1 MSILACG
8 PPALEILNLSC
19 APTGEPPLRGITLSV
34 SAGEFI
40 ALIGPNGS
48 GTETLCRCL
57 AGLRASI
64 SGRILIHGAPMEPQA
79 WGPARGGLYVMLRG
93 RHTFNEMTVHDNL
106 LASPGAWTKKRST
119 RLDEVFRLFPV
130 LAERRHQVAGN
141 LSGGER
147 QMLAIGRALL
157 ANPRVLLIEDPFM
170 GLSPKVMGEVMEAM
184 VSISRRGVAV
194 LTTGEGLRDVPRL
207 VDRTVTISNGRVVE
221 DDVDGM

>member
-1 MSILACG
+1 
-8 PPALEILNLSC
+8 
-19 APTGEPPLRGITLSV
+19 
-34 SAGEFI
+34 
-40 ALIGPNGS
+40 
-48 GTETLCRCL
+48 
-57 AGLRASI
+57 
-64 SGRILIHGAPMEPQA
+64 
-79 WGPARGGLYVMLRG
+79 MLRG
-93 RHTFNEMTVHDNL
+93 RHAFYEMTVHDNL
-106 LASPGAWTKKRST
+106 VASPGAWTKKRSA
-119 RLDEVFRLFPV
+119 RLDEVFRLFPF

-194 LTTGEGLRDVPRL
+194 LTTGEGARDVPRL

-221 DDVDGM
+221 GDVDAM